1 MNQTLAVRQH
11 VSACRGPTSKLALLV
26 VLAMLGQ
33 SAFAQ
38 AQVAENDPP
47 SGSQAAVAPAAEV
60 NSDQEERWNA
70 YGQFTTIVQKKDA
83 FHAAYTNLGGST
95 NSLLPG
101 EEISHTTSATEFL
114 GLRVWKGGEIYLVP
128 EMISEIPLS
137 DLHGL
142 GGSVNNGELEKAG
155 SNAPTFYRS
164 RSFLRQTWGFGGD
177 SVQEESAPMQL
188 AESVDSRRFVLT
200 FGDLAIIDILDKN
213 SYTGDVRQ
221 QFMNIDFMTY
231 AAYDFAA
238 DARGYSWGLVGE
250 YYYDAWAVRY
260 GRFIVPRDPNQ
271 LPLTIAPL
279 KYYGDQL
286 ELEHDHEILD
296 KPGKARFLV
305 YKNVERMG
313 RWDDAIN
320 AFRADPA
327 ENATTCT
334 SFNYGSNNADAPDL
348 CWARR
353 RNSKVGY
360 GLNLEQSITPDVGV
374 FFRGMHADGKTE
386 VYAFTSTDSSVA
398 LGVSIKGN
406 GWARS
411 RDSFGIG
418 AAQNWLSAIQ
428 VEYLNLGGID
438 GFIGDGRINY
448 KPERAF
454 ESYYNLNMIK
464 NSWLTLDYQHI
475 NNPGYNAD
483 RGPVAIFGVRLHLEF

>member
-1 MNQTLAVRQH
+1 MKLACLTVLALFSGSSFAQEP
-11 VSACRGPTSKLALLV
+11 VAETDPTSA
-26 VLAMLGQ
+26 
-33 SAFAQ
+33 
-38 AQVAENDPP
+38 
-47 SGSQAAVAPAAEV
+47 SQAPVAPAPATDTD
-60 NSDQEERWNA
+60 NQERWNA
-70 YGQFTTIVQKKDA
+70 YGQLTTIVQKKDA
-83 FHAAYTNLGGST
+83 FHAAYTNLDGST

-101 EEISHTTSATEFL
+101 AEISHTTSATGFL
-114 GLRVWKGGEIYLVP
+114 GLRLWRGGELYLVP
-128 EMISEIPLS
+128 EMISEIPFS

-164 RSFLRQTWGFGGD
+164 RSYLRQTWGFGGD
-177 SVQEESAPMQL
+177 SSQDESGPMQL
-188 AESVDSRRFVLT
+188 AQSVDSRRFVLT
-200 FGDLAIIDILDKN
+200 FGNLAIIDIFDKN

-250 YYYDAWAVRY
+250 YYYDAWAARL
-260 GRFIVPRDPNQ
+260 GRFIVPDNPNQ
-271 LPLTIAPL
+271 LPLNDSPL

-286 ELEHDHEILD
+286 EIEHDHELFE
-296 KPGKARFLV
+296 KPGKVRLLV

-320 AFRADPA
+320 ALKADPA

-334 SFNYGSNNADAPDL
+334 SFNYGSNNPDAPDL
-348 CWARR
+348 CWVRR
-353 RNSKVGY
+353 RNSKMGY

-374 FFRGMHADGKTE
+374 FFRGMKADGKTE

-398 LGVSIKGN
+398 FGVSVKGN
-406 GWARS
+406 GWARE
-411 RDSFGIG
+411 RDSLGVG
-418 AAQNWLSAIQ
+418 VAQNWLSAIH
-428 VEYLNLGGID
+428 VEYLNMGGID
-438 GFIGDGRINY
+438 GFIGDGRISY
-448 KPERAF
+448 KPEQAF
-454 ESYYNLNMIK
+454 ESYYNINMIK

-475 NNPGYNAD
+475 NNPGYNAA